1 MKVIILAGGLGTRL
15 SEYTELI
22 PKPMVSIGSKPI
34 LWHIMKHYSSFG
46 HKDFFIAL
54 GYKSEIIKEYFFNY
68 KILNSDFSIN
78 LKTGKV
84 TNEKSENVDWNVNLI
99 DTGQNSLTGER
110 VRRLKNYI
118 GNETCLL
125 TYGDGLS
132 DINISKLIEFHKD
145 HRKLVTVSAVRPPA
159 RFGQLE
165 IKGNLVE
172 SFKEKPQ
179 INEGWINGG
188 FFILNKSVKEY
199 INEGN
204 QSFEKEPLSKISN
217 ENKLIAYK
225 HEGLFRPVDTIREL
239 EILEAEL
246 KANEF
251 DFDYE

>member
-22 PKPMVSIGSKPI
+22 PKPMVSIGSRPI

-68 KILNSDFSIN
+68 SILNSDFSIN
-78 LKTGKV
+78 LKTGKI

-99 DTGQNSLTGER
+99 DTGQNSLTGGR
-110 VRRLKNYI
+110 VKRLKSFI

-145 HRKLVTVSAVRPPA
+145 HKKLVTVSAVRPPA

-165 IKGNLVE
+165 IKNNLVE

-188 FFILNKSVKEY
+188 FFVIEPKFFDY
-199 INEGN
+199 IDNDN
-204 QSFEKEPLSKISN
+204 TSLEKEPLEKVAN
-217 ENKLIAYK
+217 EGELMAYK
-225 HEGLFRPVDTIREL
+225 HEGFWQCVDTKR
-239 EILEAEL
+239 
-246 KANEF
+246 
-251 DFDYE
+251 DYEFLHALWEKGAPWNFK

>member
-22 PKPMVSIGSKPI
+22 PKPMVSIGSRPI

-68 KILNSDFSIN
+68 SILNSDFSIN
-78 LKTGKV
+78 LKTGKI

-99 DTGQNSLTGER
+99 DTGQNSLTGGR
-110 VRRLKNYI
+110 VKRLKNFI

-145 HRKLVTVSAVRPPA
+145 HKKLVTVSAVRPPA

-165 IKGNLVE
+165 IKNNLVE

-188 FFILNKSVKEY
+188 FFVIEPKFFDY
-199 INEGN
+199 IDNDN
-204 QSFEKEPLSKISN
+204 TSLEKEPLEKVAN
-217 ENKLIAYK
+217 EGELMAYK
-225 HEGLFRPVDTIREL
+225 HEGFWQCVDTKR
-239 EILEAEL
+239 
-246 KANEF
+246 
-251 DFDYE
+251 DYEFLHALWEKGAPWNFK